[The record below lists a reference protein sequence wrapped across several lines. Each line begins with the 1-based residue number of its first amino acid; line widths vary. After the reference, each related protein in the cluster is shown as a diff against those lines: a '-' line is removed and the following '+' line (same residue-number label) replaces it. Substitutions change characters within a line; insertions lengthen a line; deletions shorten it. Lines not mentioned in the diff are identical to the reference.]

1 MTDEPISHV
10 PVTEWA
16 PLVPEL
22 TVSDLARS
30 LSVYTEL
37 FGFTVLYT
45 RPGFAYLSH
54 GRAQLML
61 EQERAGN
68 AWQTGPLERPY
79 GRGINF
85 QLEVPDVRAVSRD
98 WNRRATRCRCRS
110 GPPPTLR
117 ARPSTASGRF
127 WRSTRTGI
135 CGGFRTGAARADPSA
150 PPEPPA
156 APRAAA
162 HTGLL

>member
-1 MTDEPISHV
+1 MMNEPISHV

-37 FGFTVLYT
+37 FGFTVHYT
-45 RPGFAYLSH
+45 RPGFAYLGH

-85 QLEVPDVRAVSRD
+85 QLEVPDVLAV
-98 WNRRATRCRCRS
+98 
-110 GPPPTLR
+110 L
-117 ARPSTASGRF
+117 ARLEQAGYPVQVPLQTASYFEGETEHRQREFLALDPDRYLWRF
-127 WRSTRTGI
+127 QD
-135 CGGFRTGAARADPSA
+135 GGGP
-150 PPEPPA
+150 
-156 APRAAA
+156 
-162 HTGLL
+162 G

>member
-1 MTDEPISHV
+1 MTDGPTSLV

-30 LSVYTEL
+30 LRVYTEL
-37 FGFTVLYT
+37 FGFTVHYT

-54 GRAQLML
+54 GPAQLML

-85 QLEVPDVRAVSRD
+85 QLEVPDVLAV
-98 WNRRATRCRCRS
+98 
-110 GPPPTLR
+110 L
-117 ARPSTASGRF
+117 ARLEQAGYPVQVPLQTASYFEGETEHRQREFLALDPDGYLWRF
-127 WRSTRTGI
+127 QD
-135 CGGFRTGAARADPSA
+135 GGGP
-150 PPEPPA
+150 
-156 APRAAA
+156 
-162 HTGLL
+162 G

>member
-1 MTDEPISHV
+1 MTDRPPSHV

-37 FGFTVLYT
+37 FGFTVHYT
-45 RPGFAYLSH
+45 RPGFAYSSH

-61 EQERAGN
+61 EQERAGD

-85 QLEVPDVRAVSRD
+85 QLEVPDVQAVLARLEAAGSPVQG
-98 WNRRATRCRCRS
+98 S
-110 GPPPTLR
+110 LR
-117 ARPSTASGRF
+117 TASYFEGETEHRQREVLALDPDGSLWRF
-127 WRSTRTGI
+127 QD
-135 CGGFRTGAARADPSA
+135 GGGPA
-150 PPEPPA
+150 PESEP
-156 APRAAA
+156 
-162 HTGLL
+162 